1 MNRHLNR
8 SSGIVLGTLIA
19 TAASCSPHKVTH
31 RPAPPVQ
38 VPATFSGI
46 GAGAPLPDRWWNDF
60 GDPELTRLV
69 DAMFADNLQLRAAW
83 ARLRQG
89 AALARQASSGKW
101 PQIDLQASAGRS
113 ENRVNLPSIGQQTF
127 SSNSFQVSV
136 GAGYEVDVWNKVA
149 SNAAAARLD
158 VAAGRDEI
166 ESLAMSMVAQLT
178 EVWFELVHARAQ
190 RTLLNNQLDT
200 NKVYVELTELRFGQG
215 QASALDVYQ
224 QQQQV
229 LQIQATLALV
239 EASIAANQQ
248 ALAVM
253 VGKPPQMWAAG
264 DLAALPELPPPPGTG
279 VPADLLVRRP
289 DVRAAQKRVEAADY
303 RVAAAVADR
312 LPGLRLMG
320 ALSLQ
325 NANLGDLIATPLY
338 SIIGSVTAPL
348 FDGGRR
354 KAEVDRNR
362 AVVEEQLANF
372 GQVLLSAMLEV
383 EQSLVFERQQ
393 RLHIIELVQQ
403 VDVSGKALREARER
417 YRQGLIDYLPVITA
431 LQAQQRTELALL
443 SAQRQLVSYR
453 IQLYRALGGSWTA
466 ELVAPAPLK
475 PTSSKGAP

>member
-1 MNRHLNR
+1 MNRHIL
-8 SSGIVLGTLIA
+8 LGTLIA
-19 TAASCSPHKVTH
+19 AATSCSPHKVTH
-31 RPAPPVQ
+31 RPAPPVP
-38 VPATFSGI
+38 VPAAFSGD
-46 GAGAPLPDRWWNDF
+46 GTGAPLPDRWWRDF
-60 GDPELTRLV
+60 GDPELSRLI

-101 PQIDLQASAGRS
+101 PQVDLEASAARA
-113 ENRVNLPSIGQQTF
+113 ENRINLPSIGQQTF
-127 SSNSFQVSV
+127 SSNSFQISV
-136 GAGYEVDVWNKVA
+136 RAGYEVDVWNKVA

-166 ESLAMSMVAQLT
+166 EGLAMSMVAQLS

-190 RTLLNNQLDT
+190 RKLLNDQLDT
-200 NKVYVELTELRFGQG
+200 NKIYVELTELRFGQG

-229 LQIQATLALV
+229 LQIQANLALV
-239 EASIAANQQ
+239 EGAIAANQQ

-253 VGKPPQMWAAG
+253 LGKPPQTSVAG
-264 DLAALPELPPPPGTG
+264 GPDVLPELPAPPGTG

-320 ALSLQ
+320 ALSLS
-325 NANLGDLIATPLY
+325 NANIGDLIAAPLY
-338 SIIGSVTAPL
+338 SIMASVTAPL

-393 RLHIIELVQQ
+393 RLHLIELVQQ
-403 VDVSGKALREARER
+403 VEVSGKALREARER

-443 SAQRQLVSYR
+443 GAQRQLISYR
-453 IQLYRALGGSWTA
+453 IQLYRALGGSWTG
-466 ELVAPAPLK
+466 ELAAPAALTPAST
-475 PTSSKGAP
+475 PTSSRGAP